1 MQLLTKEI
9 LNKTPDISDGELR
22 REQVKI
28 TAKNITIQAD
38 EDVDITAGMN
48 INLNACKEI
57 KLRSAIANCDAL
69 VGNLTPRNVTF
80 GGLAY
85 AGTSAG
91 IDAVPGGSYI

>member
-1 MQLLTKEI
+1 MDNHVL
-9 LNKTPDISDGELR
+9 
-22 REQVKI
+22 
-28 TAKNITIQAD
+28 QAD
-38 EDVDITAGMN
+38 ENVDITPGMN

-69 VGNLTPRNVTF
+69 VGNLAPRDVTF

-91 IDAVPGGSYI
+91 IDAVPGGSYL